1 MCTVA
6 GVLMIDLP
14 MPIIVANY
22 YNFYNHWQASS
33 KFPKKLR
40 RTIVPELP
48 RLRSNYSGYVGGV
61 QKTVNSSASIA
72 LATTKMSGSRD
83 ISTDPTSYRL
93 LIGGSEER
101 SRKHN

>member
-40 RTIVPELP
+40 RKIVPELP
-48 RLRSNYSGYVGGV
+48 RQRSNYSGYLGV
-61 QKTVNSSASIA
+61 QKTANSSATIA
-72 LATTKMSGSRD
+72 LVTTKMTTRD
-83 ISTDPTSYRL
+83 NSNDPTSYKL
-93 LIGGSEER
+93 LLVGEDRI
-101 SRKHN
+101 RKMN